1 MGEGPAAVI
10 GKPPSA
16 AARNRAREA
25 PMKRFWSHA
34 VAVPRPEGG
43 HAVLLDGRPLR
54 LPGGAPLATASA
66 PLAEAIAAE
75 WQDAGG
81 EKGGE
86 MTLEA
91 VPLTRLLGTA
101 QDRVAADP
109 SAMVA
114 GLAKYAETDLLC
126 YRAEDPQLAERQARE
141 WQPLLDWVAETHGAP
156 LTITAGLMPVAQP
169 AASLAALRQA
179 VAAHGVEELAALGLA
194 VPALG
199 SLVLGLALS
208 AGRLAAEEAHRLAV
222 LDETHQEERWGTD
235 AVAAD
240 RRARAAADIALAERF
255 LALVRT

>member
-1 MGEGPAAVI
+1 
-10 GKPPSA
+10 
-16 AARNRAREA
+16 
-25 PMKRFWSHA
+25 MKRFWSHA

-54 LPGGAPLATASA
+54 LPGGVPLATEFA
-66 PLAEAIAAE
+66 PLAEAIATE
-75 WQDAGG
+75 WQAAGG

-86 MTLEA
+86 MSMED

-101 QDRVAADP
+101 QDRIAPDP

-126 YRAEDPQLAERQARE
+126 YRAEDAALAERQARE
-141 WQPLLDWVAETHGAP
+141 WQPLLDWAAEAHGAP

-169 AASLAALRQA
+169 AKSLKALERAIA
-179 VAAHGVEELAALGLA
+179 VHEVEELAALGLA

-208 AGRLAAEEAHRLAV
+208 AGRLNGQEAHRLAV

-235 AVAAD
+235 AEAAH
-240 RRARAAADIALAERF
+240 RRARAAADIDLAERF